1 MENIVSSTRQVMKKA
16 VLESFVNANVS
27 AGIVDPVTG
36 FSLVEPLEIGA
47 VLSILLHS
55 NTKQPW

>member
-1 MENIVSSTRQVMKKA
+1 MKKA

-36 FSLVEPLEIGA
+36 FSLVEPQELGA